1 MALGAFWFSI
11 MSLLV
16 KLAGQRLPSI
26 EIVLVRA
33 MITLALSIAML
44 QRARIPVWGKRRRLL
59 AVRGL
64 FGFVA
69 LTAFY
74 FSVIHL
80 PLAEATVI
88 QYVNPVFAAVLATW
102 LLGER
107 LGIRELVC
115 IAVGL
120 IGVVL
125 VARPAVIF
133 GHSAALDP
141 RYLAVALMGAL
152 FSAAA
157 YVSVRQLGRTEH
169 PLVVVFY
176 FPLVTVPL
184 ALPFALVGWIWPT
197 PMEWLILLGI
207 GVSTQAGQLSIT
219 RGLQMEPAGRATAV
233 GYLQIVFAAVW
244 GALFFREFPGVFGI
258 VGAVLIAGSTLWL
271 LSGRQAGRQGA
282 PPASRGSPMADREE
296 ERS

>member
-1 MALGAFWFSI
+1 MALGAFWFSV

-26 EIVLVRA
+26 EVVLVRA
-33 MITLALSIAML
+33 LITLALSIAML
-44 QRARIPVWGKRRRLL
+44 HRARIPVWGQRKGLL

-64 FGFVA
+64 LGFVA

-107 LGIRELVC
+107 LGIREIVC

-120 IGVVL
+120 LGVVL

-133 GHSAALDP
+133 GHAAALDP
-141 RYLAVALMGAL
+141 RYLAVALLGAL

-184 ALPFALVGWIWPT
+184 ALPFALAGWIWPT

-219 RGLQMEPAGRATAV
+219 RGLQLEPAGRATAV

-244 GALFFREFPGVFGI
+244 GALFFREFPGIFGLL
-258 VGAVLIAGSTLWL
+258 GALLIAGSTLWL
-271 LSGRQAGRQGA
+271 LSGRAIGRPVA
-282 PPASRGSPMADREE
+282 TSTSSDPRAADSKEK
-296 ERS
+296 RS